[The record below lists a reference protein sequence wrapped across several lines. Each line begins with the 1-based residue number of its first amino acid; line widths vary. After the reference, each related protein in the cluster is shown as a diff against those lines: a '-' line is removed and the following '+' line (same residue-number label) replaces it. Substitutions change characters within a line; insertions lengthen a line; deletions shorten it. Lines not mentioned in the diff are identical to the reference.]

1 MSVATWKPCRPGQE
15 KLLGADA
22 SHAWLGVFVPGWAG
36 WKLTP
41 TNGSTPSERY
51 LNLGWGRGYA
61 DVTPLK
67 GVMNGCG
74 EHDLHVEVDVLSI

>member
-1 MSVATWKPCRPGQE
+1 MPAM
-15 KLLGADA
+15 LG
-22 SHAWLGVFVPGWAG
+22 WGCLCLVGAG